1 MAHIERN
8 VPAVRSAARPISHSG
23 TRASLLQGLL
33 FVAAFGFTVAVV
45 FGAVN

>member
-1 MAHIERN
+1 MAHIERT
-8 VPAVRSAARPISHSG
+8 VPAGRAAARSTSYSG
-23 TRASLLQGLL
+23 NRASLFQGLL